1 MKKVISLLMIIVLMF
16 TVVFSFTGSTKTVSE
31 KISPNLNISADN
43 ISYELSD
50 TLYGVSLNNNG
61 YALDGGLVSELVNNN
76 SFEYTKNPVAGWNIG
91 SVSYSIAT
99 DEKMNDNNKNYL
111 SVTVSGKGS
120 AENFGYTEIFNNK
133 SFQFNN
139 RKAKTGD
146 IGFVEGEEYAF
157 SAFFKNIDFVGT
169 MSVSLNA
176 EGNTEKYQFN
186 IEGCEDWTKIT
197 LEINS
202 DVTADG
208 SLIINFE
215 GDGTF
220 YMDSVSLVPVN
231 SYGYGVWKY
240 TSLRP
245 DLYNAI
251 KGLAP
256 SFVRFYEDVAQDE
269 ETTIGWKNSI
279 GPLEARAQIST
290 TYKDND
296 RFSVNS
302 NAMGFYEYLLLCE
315 DLGAIPVPVFDISI
329 SSQKAEDNLEK
340 ILNEDFEENTETEE
354 NTENKENTDEEIVE
368 VPETK
373 EFVQNI
379 LDFIEYATGDETT
392 IWGAKRIED
401 GHEKPFTIKYI
412 AIDDSKMDE
421 NYWTD
426 FNEIYNEISTKYPN
440 IQLITS
446 SGKSLS
452 GDIFEGTWKNL
463 DATHKNV
470 LVNEFFG
477 NEKINLYNNLHR
489 FDDYERSGAKVAI
502 ESYASSADGIG
513 SIITSNNIWSAIE
526 NTAFLTS
533 VERNADV
540 VQMASY
546 KWTLAKRNAQQE
558 KISLVW
564 FDSQDIM
571 LSADYYSQMIFANNV
586 GTNYISTDFDM
597 ESEGIYHSA
606 TVDTTNKVIY
616 IKLVNTTNREYKFN
630 INLDGFTNVKNPSVQ
645 YMAEKF
651 KSAYNDFDEFLHVA
665 PNETMLKVQDNTI
678 KYNMNG
684 YSISVVR
691 IPYDTND
698 GSGLYALPEMEIVA
712 PYIHPMIEN
721 IVPIA
726 LVVLVLV
733 TGIVILSVRIA
744 HHKAV
749 RKDEE

>member
-1 MKKVISLLMIIVLMF
+1 MF

-31 KISPNLNISADN
+31 KLNPTINISADN

-50 TLYGVSLNNNG
+50 ALYGISLDSQG
-61 YALDGGLVSELVNNN
+61 YALDGGLVSQLVNNN
-76 SFEYTKNPVAGWNIG
+76 SFEYSENPTAGWNIG
-91 SVSYSIAT
+91 SIGYTVAT
-99 DEKMNDNNKNYL
+99 EEKMNENNENYL

-146 IGFVEGEEYAF
+146 MGFVEGESYAF
-157 SAFFKNIDFVGT
+157 SALFKNVDFVGT

-186 IEGCEDWTKIT
+186 IDDCDDWTKIN
-197 LEINS
+197 LEIKS

-208 SLIINFE
+208 SLVINFE

-240 TSLRP
+240 TSLRT

-251 KGLAP
+251 KGLSP
-256 SFVRFYEDVAQDE
+256 SFIRFYEDVAQKDE
-269 ETTIGWKNSI
+269 TIFGWKDTI
-279 GPLEARAQIST
+279 GPLETRVQLST
-290 TYKDND
+290 TYRDND

-315 DLGAIPVPVFDISI
+315 DLGAIPVPAFDISFAPE
-329 SSQKAEDNLEK
+329 KEDNLEK
-340 ILNEDFEENTETEE
+340 ILNEDFEEKTDIEDNIDEEFLPIPETEE
-354 NTENKENTDEEIVE
+354 Y
-368 VPETK
+368 
-373 EFVQNI
+373 VQNI

-392 IWGAKRIED
+392 LWGAKRIED
-401 GHEKPFTIKYI
+401 GHEKPFNIKYI
-412 AIDDSKMDE
+412 AIDDSKMNED
-421 NYWTD
+421 YWSS
-426 FNEIYNEISTKYPN
+426 FNTLYSEINAKYPDV
-440 IQLITS
+440 QLVTS
-446 SGKSLS
+446 SGKSLN
-452 GDIFEGTWKNL
+452 GEVYDATWKNL
-463 DATHKNV
+463 DATYKNV
-470 LVNEFFG
+470 LVNEYFG
-477 NEKINLYNNLHR
+477 GEKVSLYNNLHR
-489 FDDYERSGAKVAI
+489 FDDYERSGAKVTV
-502 ESYASSADGIG
+502 ESFASNADGIG
-513 SIITSNNIWSAIE
+513 SVITGNNIWSAIE

-546 KWTLAKRNAQQE
+546 KWTLSKRNAQQG
-558 KISLVW
+558 KMALVW
-564 FDSQDIM
+564 FDSQDIL
-571 LSADYYSQMIFANNV
+571 LSADYYSQMIFANNT

-616 IKLVNTTNREYKFN
+616 VKLVNTTNHEYKFN
-630 INLDGFTNVKNPSVQ
+630 INLDGFKNVNNPSVQ

-651 KSAYNDFDEFLHVA
+651 KSAYNDFDEYLHVA
-665 PNETMLKVQDNTI
+665 PTETALTVEDNVI
-678 KYNMNG
+678 KYNMSG
-684 YSISVVR
+684 YSINVVR
-691 IPYDTND
+691 IPYDKND
-698 GSGLYALPEMEIVA
+698 GSGLYALPEMEIVS

-721 IVPIA
+721 IVPITLVA
-726 LVVLVLV
+726 LVLI
-733 TGIVILSVRIA
+733 TGVIILIVRINR
-744 HHKAV
+744 HKTV

>member
-1 MKKVISLLMIIVLMF
+1 MILVLMF
-16 TVVFSFTGSTKTVSE
+16 TVVFSFTGSSKPVSE
-31 KISPNLNISADN
+31 KLNPTINISADN
-43 ISYELSD
+43 ISYGLSD
-50 TLYGVSLNNNG
+50 TLYGISLDNNG
-61 YALDGGLVSELVNNN
+61 YALDGGLVSQLVNNN
-76 SFEYTKNPVAGWNIG
+76 SFEYSSNPTAGWNIG
-91 SVSYSIAT
+91 SIGYTVAT
-99 DEKMNDNNKNYL
+99 EEKMNENNENYL
-111 SVTVSGKGS
+111 NVTVSGKGS

-146 IGFVEGEEYAF
+146 MGFVEGESYAF

-186 IEGCEDWTKIT
+186 IEDCKDWTKIS
-197 LEINS
+197 LEIKS

-208 SLIINFE
+208 SLVINFE

-220 YMDSVSLVPVN
+220 YMDSVSLIPVN
-231 SYGYGVWKY
+231 SYGYSVWKY

-245 DLYNAI
+245 DLYKAI
-251 KGLAP
+251 KGLSP
-256 SFVRFYEDVAQDE
+256 SFIRFYEDVAQKDE
-269 ETTIGWKNSI
+269 TVFGWKDTI
-279 GPLEARAQIST
+279 GPLETRVQLST
-290 TYKDND
+290 TYRDND

-302 NAMGFYEYLLLCE
+302 NSMGFYEYLLLCE

-329 SSQKAEDNLEK
+329 ATEKEDNLEK
-340 ILNEDFEENTETEE
+340 ILNEDFEENTNTEENIDEEFLPVPETEE
-354 NTENKENTDEEIVE
+354 Y
-368 VPETK
+368 
-373 EFVQNI
+373 VQNI

-392 IWGAKRIED
+392 HWGAKRIED
-401 GHEKPFTIKYI
+401 GHEKPFDIKYI
-412 AIDDSKMDE
+412 AIDDSQMNE
-421 NYWTD
+421 NYWSA
-426 FNEIYNEISTKYPN
+426 FNTIYGEINAKYPN
-440 IQLITS
+440 IQLVTS
-446 SGKSLS
+446 SGKALI
-452 GDIFEGTWKNL
+452 GVVYDGVWKNL
-463 DATHKNV
+463 DATYKNV
-470 LVNEFFG
+470 LVNEYFG
-477 NEKINLYNNLHR
+477 SEKVSLYNNLHR
-489 FDDYERSGAKVAI
+489 FDDYERSGAKVTV
-502 ESYASSADGIG
+502 ESFASNADGIG
-513 SIITSNNIWSAIE
+513 SVITSNNIWSAIE

-546 KWTLAKRNAQQE
+546 KWILEKRNAQQG
-558 KISLVW
+558 KMSLVW
-564 FDSQDIM
+564 FDSQDIL
-571 LSADYYSQMIFANNV
+571 LSADYYSQMIFANNK

-597 ESEGIYHSA
+597 ESDGIYHSA

-616 IKLVNTTNREYKFN
+616 VKLVNTTNREYKFN
-630 INLDGFTNVKNPSVQ
+630 INVDGFNNVNNPSVQ

-665 PNETMLKVQDNTI
+665 PKEAQLTVEDNII
-678 KYNMNG
+678 KYNMNS

-691 IPYDTND
+691 IPYDKND
-698 GSGLYALPEMEIVA
+698 GSGIYALPEMEIVS

-726 LVVLVLV
+726 LVSLVLV
-733 TGIVILSVRIA
+733 TGVIILIVRIT